1 MANQALK
8 KLNYQIGKI
17 CRLSTRRI
25 KLMAINNRRKQQLR
39 HLGERIYILKTLQQ
53 DDNIWEKDEIAQLM
67 LTIAD
72 LDQEIE
78 MIIEEINEIKAE
90 TPPEDLC
97 CGCQE
102 DTGAA
107 APAETETAPPAPS
120 APAEEKPAV
129 TVDEK
134 KEDETAKPATAKKSP
149 AKSGTAKKTETKT
162 TKAKAPAKRKSP
174 AKKTPAAKAKESKE
188 GDDKK

>member
-1 MANQALK
+1 MVKQALK
-8 KLNYQIGKI
+8 KLNYQIGRI

-25 KLMAINNRRKQQLR
+25 KLMAINSRRKQQLR

-67 LTIAD
+67 LTLAD

-97 CGCQE
+97 CGCRKDE
-102 DTGAA
+102 AVT
-107 APAETETAPPAPS
+107 PAPS
-120 APAEEKPAV
+120 APAGEKPAATDDNKV
-129 TVDEK
+129 
-134 KEDETAKPATAKKSP
+134 EDRAEPARKPAAGEKSP
-149 AKSGTAKKTETKT
+149 AGSGSSKKSETTKT
-162 TKAKAPAKRKSP
+162 GKAPAKRKSP
-174 AKKTPAAKAKESKE
+174 TRKTTAAKARENKEAEGGDKSK
-188 GDDKK
+188 K